1 MAEFLPV
8 TTPPRTPTSPPLA
21 FSGSR
26 LSWADLP
33 RTVRAR
39 IGELAGAAVVTET
52 SATSGFSPGYAAVL
66 ELGDGTRVFVKAVSP
81 EQNPGSPDLARAE
94 IEVARHLPA
103 AVPAPRLLWS
113 DDDGVWVLTGFTA
126 VRGREPEQPWRA
138 DELAVVL
145 RAVTDLAAAGT
156 PAPAGLPPLHDVV
169 VGYARGWGRIVEDG
183 TVERATTAVGPHGD
197 WLRAHLDELVE
208 VVSDA
213 AQAAVG
219 DTLVH
224 GDLRADNV
232 LIDYQRPHRVWL
244 IDWPHARS
252 GGVPWFDLVAMLPSV
267 AMQGGGD
274 PEEIFRTHPN
284 AAGADRDAVRAVLAA
299 LAGHFTHAAIQPTP
313 QGLTNLRPF
322 QAAQAVTA
330 LEWLRKF

>member
-1 MAEFLPV
+1 M
-8 TTPPRTPTSPPLA
+8 SPPLA

-33 RTVRAR
+33 RAVRAR
-39 IGELAGAAVVTET
+39 IGELAGAAVVTEA

-66 ELGDGTRVFVKAVSP
+66 ELGDGTRIFVKAVSP

-94 IEVARHLPA
+94 IEVARHLPP

-113 DDDGVWVLTGFTA
+113 DDDGTWVLTGFAA
-126 VRGREPEQPWRA
+126 VRGREPQQPWRT

-145 RAVTDLAAAGT
+145 GALSDLVAAGT
-156 PAPAGLPPLHDVV
+156 PAPPGLRPLHEVV
-169 VGYARGWGRIVEDG
+169 AEYALGWGRIVEEGAVD
-183 TVERATTAVGPHGD
+183 RAAAVVGPHGE
-197 WLRAHLDELVE
+197 WLREHVDDLAGWVQ
-208 VVSDA
+208 DA
-213 AQAAVG
+213 AEAG
-219 DTLVH
+219 SGESLVH

-232 LIDYQRPHRVWL
+232 LIDDEQPSRVWL

-252 GGVPWFDLVAMLPSV
+252 GGAPWFDLVAMLPSV

-274 PEEIFRTHPN
+274 PEEIFRAHPN
-284 AAGADRDAVRAVLAA
+284 TVGADRCAVRAVLAA

-322 QAAQAVTA
+322 QAAQAVAA
-330 LEWLRKF
+330 LEWLRRF